1 MSLRNRPSGLKLMSS
16 GNGSVHRRNPY
27 ESFYSISL
35 YQVSKYL
42 EKLLNSLNLNFLKYV
57 YLRKYFSSESGS
69 NLLQGSRMGDP
80 NSSMTQSWLTSIQ
93 VDQSNH
99 VLHLKSDDRTGKAL
113 WSPSSLQYTPWLKGI
128 WDSAEPVAASLAS

>member
-1 MSLRNRPSGLKLMSS
+1 MSS

-57 YLRKYFSSESGS
+57 YLRKYFYPGSGS

-80 NSSMTQSWLTSIQ
+80 NSSMTQS
-93 VDQSNH
+93 
-99 VLHLKSDDRTGKAL
+99 
-113 WSPSSLQYTPWLKGI
+113 
-128 WDSAEPVAASLAS
+128 